1 MLRQDNCVLSVSA
14 VWTSYKKVSTAIAN
28 LISFSALQVPVQL
41 ATIAVFTRETDGSI
55 GQLIAN

>member
-1 MLRQDNCVLSVSA
+1 

-28 LISFSALQVPVQL
+28 LISFSALQVSVQL